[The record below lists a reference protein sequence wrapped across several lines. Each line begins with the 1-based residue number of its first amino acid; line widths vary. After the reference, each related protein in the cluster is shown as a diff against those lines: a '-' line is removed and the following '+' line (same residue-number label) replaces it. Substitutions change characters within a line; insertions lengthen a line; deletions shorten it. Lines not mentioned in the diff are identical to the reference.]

1 MDLGL
6 QGRVAVVAAASEGL
20 GYAAARALAAEGA
33 RLAIC
38 SRRADAIERAA
49 RSIREATGGEVLAIT
64 ADVSRAQDVAR
75 LVEAVDRRYGQV
87 DVLVTNAGGPRVG
100 TFFELSDADWQ
111 AAFDLL
117 VMSVVHMVRGFV
129 PLMRKTGR
137 GGSILALTSYSLKEP
152 ISGLMLSNTMRAALA
167 GLLKTLSQELG
178 AEGIRVNVIVQ
189 GRFDTERVRELDRIR
204 AQREGITPEQVV
216 RRYADQIAL
225 RRYGH
230 PDELA
235 RVIAFLASDAASYVT
250 GAALTIDGGLV
261 KGLL

>member
-1 MDLGL
+1 MELGL
-6 QGRVAVVAAASEGL
+6 AGRVAVVAAASEGL
-20 GYAAARALAAEGA
+20 GFAAARALAAEGA

-49 RSIREATGGEVLAIT
+49 QAIRSETGAQVLAVQ
-64 ADVSRAQDVAR
+64 ADVSRAEDVQRFLAE
-75 LVEAVDRRYGQV
+75 VERRYGQV

-100 TFFELSDADWQ
+100 TFFELADADWQ

-117 VMSVVHMVRGFV
+117 VMSVVRMVRGVV
-129 PLMRKTGR
+129 PLMRRTGR

-152 ISGLMLSNTMRAALA
+152 IPGLMLSNTMRAALA

-178 AEGIRVNVIVQ
+178 PEGIRVNVIVQ

-204 AQREGITPEQVV
+204 AQREGITPEEVV
-216 RRYADQIAL
+216 RRYADQIPL

-250 GAALTIDGGLV
+250 GAAVTIDGGLV

>member
-6 QGRVAVVAAASEGL
+6 KGRVAVVAAASEGL
-20 GYAAARALAAEGA
+20 GYATARVLAAEGA

-49 RSIREATGGEVLAIT
+49 REIREATGAEVLAVQ
-64 ADVSRAQDVAR
+64 ADVSKAADIERFVQ
-75 LVEAVDRRYGQV
+75 EIDRRYGQV
-87 DVLVTNAGGPRVG
+87 DVLVTNSGGPRVG
-100 TFFELSDADWQ
+100 GFFDLTDGDWQ

-117 VMSVVHMVRGFV
+117 VMSVVRMVRGIV
-129 PLMRKTGR
+129 PLMRRTGR
-137 GGSILALTSYSLKEP
+137 GGAILALTSYSLKEP
-152 ISGLMLSNTMRAALA
+152 IPGLMLSNTMRAALA

-178 AEGIRVNVIVQ
+178 PEKIRVNVIVQ

-204 AQREGITPEQVV
+204 AQKEGITPEQVV
-216 RRYADQIAL
+216 QRYADQIAL
-225 RRYGH
+225 RRYGD
-230 PDELA
+230 PEELA